1 MQSRP
6 ALKVLLLFVSGILIG
21 KYFNFPI
28 LPLLGLGALS
38 FFSAFT
44 LWYADKAKT
53 FLKEICL
60 GAGLILTGILLY
72 ELDSGYFPHNHISKF
87 TNNRDPV
94 AILGVIVKYPESR
107 VDKTNLTVEVERIFF
122 KQKVFLVEGR
132 VLVGV
137 PELKVLF
144 QYGDKIVVHGRLKKP
159 RDERNPGEF
168 DYRAYLA
175 AQGIFGIISSSS
187 YIKKVSS
194 DQGSWLLRK
203 VVFPAKTYLD
213 NYVAENLPAQE
224 AGLLRGLLIGE
235 RGEIPFE
242 LRDAFSKLGVI
253 HILAVSGLHVG
264 FIILIFM
271 GVFSLLRV
279 PYSGRVI
286 LTLLGLVFYAYL
298 TNLKPPVVR
307 ASTMGG
313 FLLIGS
319 LLERK
324 TDSFNILSLAAL
336 ILLIFN
342 PLDLFQPGF
351 QLSFAAVASI
361 VYLYPKF
368 KSFKSFRGVTSKF
381 QRNAFI
387 RYFLDL
393 LFVSMAAFL
402 GTLPFTIIY
411 FNRISNF
418 SLLANLL
425 IIPLAFLGLANGLI
439 AAVLNIFV
447 PVLADIYLTT
457 AWFFLHILIKLVE
470 WGSQI
475 PFAHWEIYKFSFIQM
490 MAYFAGLLL
499 VVNFFNFK
507 QARRWLVI
515 YVLLLANLFIWTGD
529 GKGQGELKVTF
540 LDVGQGDA
548 ALLTFPD
555 GRNALIDAGPRGFK
569 YDAGKWVVAPYL
581 KREGINEIHA
591 LIVSHADSD
600 HLGGVPYIMRNFKVQ
615 EVWDNGLE
623 KDTRLF
629 REYLSLV
636 DSLNIKRRIFKTGTV
651 ITDFSPVQIYVLHPS
666 QRFRSQTELSQN
678 DASLSLKISYGESD
692 FLFLGDVEQA
702 GEHQISGFEGV
713 LKSEVLKVSHHGSKT
728 SSNRLL
734 LDLVE
739 PELAVISVGEMNR
752 FGHPHAEV
760 VERLNSIQSKILR
773 TDRDAA
779 ILLKTDG
786 RKIRQIHWK

>member
-6 ALKVLLLFVSGILIG
+6 ALKVLLLFISGILIG
-21 KYFNFPI
+21 KHFDLSI

-38 FFSAFT
+38 FFGAFT
-44 LWYADKAKT
+44 LWYANRTKT
-53 FLKEICL
+53 FVKEICL
-60 GAGLILTGILLY
+60 GAGLIFTGILLY
-72 ELDSGYFPHNHISKF
+72 ELDAGYFPHNHISKF
-87 TNNRDPV
+87 TDNGDPV
-94 AILGVIVKYPESR
+94 VISGVIVKYPERR
-107 VDKTNLTVEVERIFF
+107 VDKTNLTVEVEKIFF
-122 KQKVFLVEGR
+122 KQKVFFVEGR
-132 VLVGV
+132 VLVGA
-137 PELKVLF
+137 PDLKVPF
-144 QYGDKIVVHGRLKKP
+144 QYGDKIVVHGRLRKA
-159 RDERNPGEF
+159 RDQRNPGEF

-175 AQGIFGIISSSS
+175 AQGTFGIISNSSH
-187 YIKKVSS
+187 IKKVSS
-194 DQGSWLLRK
+194 GQGSWLLRK

-213 NYVAENLPAQE
+213 NYVSENLPAKE
-224 AGLLRGLLIGE
+224 AALLHGLLIGE
-235 RGEIPFE
+235 RGEIPFQ

-264 FIILIFM
+264 FIILILMATF
-271 GVFSLLRV
+271 GLLRA
-279 PYSGRVI
+279 PHSARVL

-313 FLLIGS
+313 FFLIGS

-336 ILLIFN
+336 LLLIFN
-342 PLDLFQPGF
+342 PLDLFQSGF

-361 VYLYPKF
+361 VYLFPKL
-368 KSFKSFRGVTSKF
+368 KSFKSFRRVISKF
-381 QRNAFI
+381 QSNIFA
-387 RYFLDL
+387 RYFFDL

-402 GTLPFTIIY
+402 GTLPFTIMY
-411 FNRISNF
+411 FNRIPIF

-439 AAVLNIFV
+439 AAVLNIFT
-447 PVLADIYLTT
+447 PFLADIYLTA
-457 AWFFLHILIKLVE
+457 AWFFLHILINLVE
-470 WGSQI
+470 WGSHI
-475 PFAHWEIYKFSFIQM
+475 PFTHWEVFKFSFIQM

-515 YVLLLANLFIWTGD
+515 YILILANFFIWTGD
-529 GKGQGELKVTF
+529 DKSQGEFQVTF

-548 ALLTFPD
+548 VLLTFPD

-569 YDAGKWVVAPYL
+569 YDAGKWVIEPYL
-581 KREGINEIHA
+581 KRERIAEIHA
-591 LIVSHADSD
+591 LIVSHADAD
-600 HLGGVPYIMRNFKVQ
+600 HLGGVPHIMRNFKVK

-623 KDTRLF
+623 KDSRLF

-636 DSLNIKRRIFKTGTV
+636 DSLNINRRIFRAGTV
-651 ITDFSPVQIYVLHPS
+651 ITDFNPVQIYVLHPS
-666 QRFRSQTELSQN
+666 GNISGQANLSAN
-678 DASLSLKISYGESD
+678 DASLSLKITYRDID
-692 FLFLGDVEQA
+692 FLFMGDIEEA
-702 GEHQISGFEGV
+702 GEHQISRFEDV
-713 LKSEVLKVSHHGSKT
+713 LQCEVLKVSHHGSKT

-739 PELAVISVGEMNR
+739 PELAVISVGGMNR

-760 VERLNSIQSKILR
+760 LERLNLVHSKILR
-773 TDRDAA
+773 TDRNAA

-786 RKIRQIHWK
+786 RKIQQIHWK

>member
-21 KYFNFPI
+21 KNFDFPI
-28 LPLLGLGALS
+28 FFLLALGILS
-38 FFSAFT
+38 FFGAFT

-53 FLKEICL
+53 LLKEICL
-60 GAGLILTGILLY
+60 AAGLILAGILLY
-72 ELDSGYFPHNHISKF
+72 EVHAGYFPHNHISKF
-87 TNNRDPV
+87 TDNREPV
-94 AILGVIVKYPESR
+94 AISGVIVKYPERR
-107 VDKTNLTVEVERIFF
+107 VNKTNLTVEVEKVLIE
-122 KQKVFLVEGR
+122 QKVFLVEGR
-132 VLVGV
+132 ILVGV
-137 PELKVLF
+137 PDLNVPF
-144 QYGDKIVVHGRLKKP
+144 QYGDKIVVHGRLRKP
-159 RDERNPGEF
+159 RDQRNPGEF

-175 AQGIFGIISSSS
+175 AQGIFGIISNSSH
-187 YIKKVSS
+187 IKKVSS
-194 DQGSWLLRK
+194 DQGSWFLRRI
-203 VVFPAKTYLD
+203 VFPAKTYLD
-213 NYVAENLPAQE
+213 NYVSENLPAQE
-224 AGLLRGLLIGE
+224 ANLLHGLLIGE
-235 RGEIPFE
+235 RGEIPVQ
-242 LRDAFSKLGVI
+242 LREAFSKLGVI

-264 FIILIFM
+264 FIVLIFM
-271 GVFSLLRV
+271 ATLGLLRV
-279 PYSGRVI
+279 PYSARVL

-313 FLLIGS
+313 FFLLGS

-336 ILLIFN
+336 LLLICN
-342 PLDLFQPGF
+342 PLDLFQSGF

-361 VYLYPKF
+361 VYLYPKLKGF
-368 KSFKSFRGVTSKF
+368 KLFRKVTSKF
-381 QRNAFI
+381 QGNTFAG
-387 RYFLDL
+387 YFFDL

-402 GTLPFTIIY
+402 GTLPFTIMY
-411 FNRISNF
+411 FNRIASF

-447 PVLADIYLTT
+447 PILANFYLTT
-457 AWFFLHILIKLVE
+457 AWVFLHILIKLVE

-475 PFAHWEIYKFSFIQM
+475 PFTQWEIFKFSFLQM
-490 MAYFAGLLL
+490 AAYFTGLLL

-507 QARRWLVI
+507 QARQWLVI
-515 YVLLLANLFIWTGD
+515 YILLLANLFIWTGD
-529 GKGQGELKVTF
+529 GKSRGELRVTF

-569 YDAGKWVVAPYL
+569 YDAGKWVIAPYL
-581 KREGINEIHA
+581 KREGITDIHA

-600 HLGGVPYIMRNFKVQ
+600 HLGGVPYILRNFRVH
-615 EVWDNGLE
+615 EVWDNGRE

-636 DSLNIKRRIFKTGTV
+636 DSLNIKRRIFQAGTI
-651 ITDFSPVQIYVLHPS
+651 ITDFNPVQIYVLHPS
-666 QRFRSQTELSQN
+666 GQTNLSAN
-678 DASLSLKISYGESD
+678 DASLSLKITYRDID
-692 FLFLGDVEQA
+692 FLFMGDVEEA
-702 GEHQISGFEGV
+702 SEHQISRFEDL

-728 SSNRLL
+728 SSNRRL

-739 PELAVISVGEMNR
+739 PELAVISVGGMNR

-760 VERLNSIQSKILR
+760 LERLRSIQSKILR

-786 RKIRQIHWK
+786 RKIQQIHWK